1 MIKIDRDW
9 YTVAD
14 VLEATA
20 SELMPVSETGGHR
33 LRAHDDTPV
42 QYRTAEEA
50 VHANIKAMHWL
61 TLGQLVRSGEVT
73 LRAPLSRSP
82 VEWEPYWGM
91 RDIETYLLSSAD
103 FAVLCNRL
111 AIAPSDIDDVGDQVP
126 ASTEAA
132 VVDMSDWIT
141 AGEVAQ
147 YFDGI
152 HFSAEQWSRNFRSG
166 KTKWILGCNVAA
178 GTPGRNSTPAMWSAL
193 ALAKAVSLRH
203 ASAPDLKKV
212 LDRLSAMFG
221 KVDKLKP
228 LLDDWTEYR
237 TVNFD

>member
-9 YTVAD
+9 YTVDDA
-14 VLEATA
+14 LEATA
-20 SELMPVSETGGHR
+20 SALMPVPETGGHR
-33 LRAHDDTPV
+33 LLAHDGTPV
-42 QYRTAEEA
+42 HFRTAEEA
-50 VHANIKAMHWL
+50 LHASIKGMHWL

-91 RDIETYLLSSAD
+91 RDVEGHLLSSAD

-111 AIAPSDIDDVGDQVP
+111 AIAPSDIDDAGDQVP

-166 KTKWILGCNVAA
+166 KTKWILNCNVAP
-178 GTPGRNSTPAMWSAL
+178 GTPGRNATPAMWSAL
-193 ALAKAVSLRH
+193 ALAKAVSLRP
-203 ASAPDLKKV
+203 ARARDLKRV
-212 LDRLSAMFG
+212 LDKLSAMFG
-221 KVDKLKP
+221 RVDKLKP

-237 TVNFD
+237 SVNFD